1 MNSSRRA
8 ILVGGA
14 GFGILALGG
23 VGLARFISTSSATGA
38 SADADAASQVQAVLF
53 DPDQPVLGNPQG
65 DVTVA
70 EFFDYQCPFCKRG
83 HSDLMAEV
91 EADGNVRLIMKDWP
105 IFGGSSVMASQMVL
119 GAIVLDG
126 YADAQKALMATPA
139 RLSDDDVRRTLTE
152 AGFDPEALLASY
164 QQDRNRWDGLIS
176 RNGQQASGMGLQGTP
191 AFIVGR
197 TIHAG
202 AMDRT
207 ALNGAITAARV
218 TS

>member
-1 MNSSRRA
+1 MTPTRRA
-8 ILVGGA
+8 ILAGGA
-14 GFGILALGG
+14 GLGILALGS
-23 VGLARFISTSSATGA
+23 VGLTRFIASSSAENT
-38 SADADAASQVQAVLF
+38 DADSQVQAVLF

-105 IFGGSSVMASQMVL
+105 IFGGSSVMASEMVL
-119 GAIVLDG
+119 GAVASDD
-126 YADAQKALMATPA
+126 YVAAQEALMATPA
-139 RLSDDDVRRTLTE
+139 RLSDDDVRRTLSE
-152 AGFDPEALLASY
+152 AGFEPDVLLASY
-164 QQDRNRWDGLIS
+164 RQDRNRWDGLIS
-176 RNGQQASGMGLQGTP
+176 RNGRQAAGLGLQGTP

-207 ALNGAITAARV
+207 ALRNAISAARA